1 MVLKPKEVKEVKF
14 KVAPHFVEGYAYIRN
29 DKEVK
34 VKDYIALREEYYV
47 LHTIDCVSYFNKV
60 NKEGKQCNS
69 GSLFPY
75 VGAKASFYKLVQTL
89 LRERIDFSD
98 EKVETIVTVFGGALN
113 DPLNIFPYLLKNN
126 LNPKIVINDIN
137 ESLTHFYTM
146 IRDCKDELIE
156 EIQFILDHKKEMFG
170 QVPTIDQ
177 HMEYQDLMKME
188 LNNLELGKVFNV
200 TRAALFHLVMLAS
213 FSGNYEWK
221 KGKSHVGKTS
231 ELSKYKQLDTAVER
245 VEMVSFYFN
254 KFEIIIHCKDYM
266 ELFSMY
272 NTETTLWL
280 LDSPYVKLDGDELIP
295 TKVTYGSKF
304 DHRKY
309 NTEVLKLK
317 GQMIY
322 HNYRNKALTSLFET
336 KDGLRH
342 IEHKKAIKNGKAA
355 KGTKQPRCVEVI
367 YYTTWKSKK
376 TSKRKSKPSVQSK
389 MVVKPMVQSPVV
401 PSTILVV
408 PSVPMVAVA
417 SSMIIN
423 NNIHFKPTVKS
434 KIIFSAQ
441 VKG

>member
-1 MVLKPKEVKEVKF
+1 MVLKPKEVKSVEF
-14 KVAPHFVEGYAYIRN
+14 KVSPHFVEGYSYIRN
-29 DKEVK
+29 TKEVK

-47 LHTIDCVSYFNKV
+47 LHTIDCVSYFNQV
-60 NKEGKQCNS
+60 NEEGKQCNS

-156 EIQFILDHKKEMFG
+156 EIQFILEHKKEMFG
-170 QVPTIDQ
+170 QVPTLEQ
-177 HMEYQDLMKME
+177 HMEYQDLMKKE

-200 TRAALFHLVMLAS
+200 TRATLFHLVMLAS

-221 KGKSHVGKTS
+221 NGKSNVGKTS
-231 ELSKYKQLDTAVER
+231 DLSKYKQMDSAIER
-245 VEMVSFYFN
+245 IEMVSFYFN

-280 LDSPYVKLDGDELIP
+280 LDSPYVKLDGDELVA

-304 DHRKY
+304 DHKKY
-309 NTEVLKLK
+309 NAEVLKLK

-376 TSKRKSKPSVQSK
+376 TSKKPSIQAKTVVQP
-389 MVVKPMVQSPVV
+389 VVKVPVF
-401 PSTILVV
+401 PSIVSV
-408 PSVPMVAVA
+408 IPFVPMV
-417 SSMIIN
+417 SMTPSGIIN
-423 NNIHFKPTVKS
+423 NNTQFRQSKGVVPFVKS
-434 KIIFSAQ
+434 VS
-441 VKG
+441 